1 MMARETV
8 CMAEA
13 GQFALAPVLMMG
25 EVANGLPLSSG
36 SGDSFLGN
44 SLGSCE
50 TVLCGIQIA

>member
-1 MMARETV
+1 
-8 CMAEA
+8 MAEA